1 MKPSEYSY
9 TAYRIVFHWDYIS
22 RLADFKRSSTKNWMM
37 LKFGGLLECAEKATV
52 SCKTSMKK
60 FVLNFAH
67 QIVGELGKLVI
78 EVCYHDIV

>member
-1 MKPSEYSY
+1 MKLSEYPY

-52 SCKTSMKK
+52 SRKHSMKRL
-60 FVLNFAH
+60 VTNYAH

-78 EVCYHDIV
+78 EVCYHDMV

>member
-1 MKPSEYSY
+1 
-9 TAYRIVFHWDYIS
+9 
-22 RLADFKRSSTKNWMM
+22 M

-52 SCKTSMKK
+52 SRKPSMKR
-60 FVLNFAH
+60 FVTSYAH